1 MNWGLIV
8 TGAILLGCL
17 LNGRRKGLI
26 KTVFSLFSVIVSLM
40 LTAAIAPTVSAYLQN
55 NETLME
61 YVEDKVVMSMEEYLE
76 NSGAPLMEGDMV
88 EMLLHNL
95 SLPEGLVNVVTYVI
109 VFLAIHLALI
119 ILAHALDIISKLPVL
134 NSLNKTGGAVLGL
147 VQGFLL
153 IWILCIILTVF
164 AGTEFGAKALAEINA
179 SPILSYLYQNN
190 LLLRGMISLIKLLK

>member
-8 TGAILLGCL
+8 TGVILLGCL

-40 LTAAIAPTVSAYLQN
+40 LTAAIAPTVSTYLQN

-76 NSGAPLMEGDMV
+76 SSGAPLTEGGTLDL
-88 EMLLHNL
+88 LLHNL

-119 ILAHALDIISKLPVL
+119 ILVHALDIISKLPVL
-134 NSLNKTGGAVLGL
+134 NSLNKTGGAIIGL
-147 VQGFLL
+147 IQGFLL
-153 IWILCIILTVF
+153 VWILCIILTVF

-179 SPILSYLYQNN
+179 SPVLSYLYQNN